1 MKHNEPGLLQ
11 GTMEAR
17 RSCEIPVRAFVRQK
31 GKHPFLKAS
40 SDACAAKIRVH
51 SHRWHTFQGSNFQL
65 NYGLARSGEMFR
77 LQAWVLFKIGGSLI
91 DGGVN
96 FRPPEQAGR

>member
-1 MKHNEPGLLQ
+1 
-11 GTMEAR
+11 MEAR

-31 GKHPFLKAS
+31 GKHPFPKAS
-40 SDACAAKIRVH
+40 SDAYAEKRIRDH
-51 SHRWHTFQGSNFQL
+51 SHRWHTFQGSTFQL
-65 NYGLARSGEMFR
+65 NHGSVRWGEMFR

-96 FRPPEQAGR
+96 FRPPG